1 MIEENCTSIFKGQNK
16 EEICTGYNQK
26 WVQIINLLER
36 QKWTKIA
43 ERGLQA
49 ITQSS
54 IIDPIVKQ
62 FNSVNPKNGGTD

>member
-1 MIEENCTSIFKGQNK
+1 MNDENCTSIFKGQS
-16 EEICTGYNQK
+16 EAEISAEYNRK

-36 QKWTKIA
+36 RRWTKSA

-49 ITQSS
+49 SAQSS